1 MGETLISLAIAG
13 FVVDGEF
20 DKCMTVDEQ
29 RLPFVTSGPGQA
41 KVRVRTHQDVRELPA
56 RIAGIVME
64 GKPDWDVVQLSDGK
78 VAVSRHSQ
86 RAFQQFL
93 LVFQLGSSDVDL
105 HIFPGQLRPVV
116 AKMLN
121 LTYPFRFPVMELL
134 RKHRGFILHGCGVRG
149 AERGWLFL
157 GPSGVGKTT
166 MGRLWERAGEGV
178 VLNDEYTV
186 VRELDGHSRVF
197 GTPWLGSGRLCSAD
211 SEGLDRVI
219 ILEHGAE
226 NRLVPVEPVE
236 ALKALWPQLYLPLWS
251 QEGMDATL
259 GTGASLVQRVSFFRY
274 SFVPHEDAVEFLV
287 RELG

>member
-93 LVFQLGSSDVDL
+93 LVFGPQVGLL
-105 HIFPGQLRPVV
+105 
-116 AKMLN
+116 
-121 LTYPFRFPVMELL
+121 PF
-134 RKHRGFILHGCGVRG
+134 
-149 AERGWLFL
+149 
-157 GPSGVGKTT
+157 KT
-166 MGRLWERAGEGV
+166 
-178 VLNDEYTV
+178 
-186 VRELDGHSRVF
+186 
-197 GTPWLGSGRLCSAD
+197 
-211 SEGLDRVI
+211 
-219 ILEHGAE
+219 
-226 NRLVPVEPVE
+226 
-236 ALKALWPQLYLPLWS
+236 
-251 QEGMDATL
+251 
-259 GTGASLVQRVSFFRY
+259 
-274 SFVPHEDAVEFLV
+274 
-287 RELG
+287 